1 MLRSA
6 NEIALP
12 VLTFAWVM
20 GLSLLS
26 GLATYFN
33 RICHGEKMLSPY
45 VTFFLD
51 LIYCQ
56 MAGMITY
63 FLAISAGTDGLLTAA
78 LVSAGSHMV
87 ARLIFAAESLVIRA
101 VQMNVK
107 SQEKG

>member
-33 RICHGEKMLSPY
+33 RLCHGEALKSPY

-56 MAGMITY
+56 MAGLITY
-63 FLAISAGTDGLLTAA
+63 FLAISAGTDGLLTAG
-78 LVSAGSHMV
+78 LVSAGSHMG
-87 ARLIFAAESLVIRA
+87 ARLIFAVESLVIKT
-101 VQMNVK
+101 VDVTVK
-107 SQEKG
+107 NKEIL

>member
-33 RICHGEKMLSPY
+33 RVCHGEVMASPY

-78 LVSAGSHMV
+78 LVSTGSHMG
-87 ARLIFAAESLVIRA
+87 ARLIFAVESMVMKTVDTTIKNKELL
-101 VQMNVK
+101 
-107 SQEKG
+107 

>member
-1 MLRSA
+1 MFRSA

-78 LVSAGSHMV
+78 LVSAGSHMG
-87 ARLIFAAESLVIRA
+87 ARLIFAVESLVIRA

>member
-78 LVSAGSHMV
+78 LVSAGSHMG
-87 ARLIFAAESLVIRA
+87 ARLIFAVESLVMKTVEI
-101 VQMNVK
+101 NVK
-107 SQEKG
+107 SKENQ